1 MNATR
6 LQSIRIEPGQRRRQT
21 RSTAFIFAGVAAIAL
36 VAAWFA
42 WPREGDDRRVFK
54 GNKKLTANEAA
65 AAAAAVP
72 AATPAAATAPPAK
85 ASPSTASGDL
95 VLTTSGYIVN
105 RERIELSPRMMGLV
119 TWIGVKKGDAVK
131 KDQVLVRLDDAEQRA
146 RLFEIEGQLL
156 GAKVALEKAKI
167 TYQRVKRLRATNNET
182 AEREDEV
189 RLGVQAAEAT
199 VQQIEGMRESSRV
212 ALDWTVIR
220 SPIDGVV
227 LEKLAVAGALVTPQS
242 FGGTKGPSTAL
253 VALADP
259 QDLQVEIDVN
269 ETDLPK
275 VFVGQRCRVAP
286 EAFPDKSYGG
296 YVAERAPEASRQKGT
311 LQIKV
316 QIENPDQFLT
326 PELSAKVEFLKGQ
339 PASP

>member
-1 MNATR
+1 MNTTR

-21 RSTAFIFAGVAAIAL
+21 RTTAVIFLVVAAVTL
-36 VAAWFA
+36 VAVWFA

-54 GNKKLTANEAA
+54 GNKQVKLSEASA
-65 AAAAAVP
+65 P
-72 AATPAAATAPPAK
+72 AATPVSTPATASVPIKGA
-85 ASPSTASGDL
+85 PSGAAGDM
-95 VLTTSGYIVN
+95 VLTTSGYIIN
-105 RERIELSPRMMGLV
+105 RERIEISPRMMGLV
-119 TWIGVKKGDAVK
+119 TWLGVKKGDLVK

-167 TYQRVKRLRATNNET
+167 GYQRVKRLRATNNET

-189 RLGVQAAEAT
+189 RLAVQSAEAA
-199 VQQIEGMRESSRV
+199 VQQIEGMRESSKV
-212 ALDWTVIR
+212 AMDWTVIR

-275 VFVGQRCRVAP
+275 VFVGQRCRVTP

-296 YVAERAPEASRQKGT
+296 TVAERAPEANRQKGT

-316 QIENPDQFLT
+316 QIEKPDQFLT